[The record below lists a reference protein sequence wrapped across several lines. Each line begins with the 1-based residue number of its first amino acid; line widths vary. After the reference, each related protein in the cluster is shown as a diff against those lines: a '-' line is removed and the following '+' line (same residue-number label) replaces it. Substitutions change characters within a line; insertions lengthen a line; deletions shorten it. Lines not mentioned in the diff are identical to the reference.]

1 MAEIRDLILLLLS
14 TFLITLFSMILHEI
28 AHGLVALW
36 QGDHTARLSGRLSL
50 NPLKH
55 IDPWMTIIVPLILAL
70 SGGPIFGGA
79 KPVPVNTR
87 NLKHG
92 EWSMALVAIAGPL
105 TNILLAFLSFLLWIA
120 TDWDVCVQGVAINL
134 GFAVFNII
142 PIPPLDGSRVLYAL
156 APDGARRFMEQ
167 IEAYGTI
174 IIYALIL
181 IGGTVFTSYILNGRL
196 AILNAF
202 YWIIGVH

>member
-1 MAEIRDLILLLLS
+1 MVEIRDLILLLLS

-142 PIPPLDGSRVLYAL
+142 PIPPLDGSRVLYAF
-156 APDGARRFMEQ
+156 APDFVRDIMNK
-167 IEAYGTI
+167 IERYGTTLVFVLI
-174 IIYALIL
+174 VLFGTAL
-181 IGGTVFTSYILNGRL
+181 GTYMGTVEEFILN
-196 AILNAF
+196 IF
-202 YWIIGVH
+202 YKIVGM

>member
-1 MAEIRDLILLLLS
+1 MEIRDLILLLLS

-36 QGDHTARLSGRLSL
+36 QGDQTARLSGRLTL

-55 IDPWMTIIVPLILAL
+55 IDPWMTIVVPLILAL

-105 TNILLAFLSFLLWIA
+105 TNIVLAFLSFLLWMA
-120 TDWDVCVQGVAINL
+120 TDWGVCVRGVAINL

-142 PIPPLDGSRVLYAL
+142 PIPPLDGSRVLYAF
-156 APDGARRFMEQ
+156 APDFVRDFMTK
-167 IEAYGTI
+167 IERYGVTLVFVLI
-174 IIYALIL
+174 MLFGTALGVYMETVETFIL
-181 IGGTVFTSYILNGRL
+181 GI
-196 AILNAF
+196 F
-202 YWIIGVH
+202 YKIVGM

>member
-1 MAEIRDLILLLLS
+1 MVEIRDLILLLLS

-142 PIPPLDGSRVLYAL
+142 PIPPLDGSRVLYAF
-156 APDGARRFMEQ
+156 APDFVRDIMDK
-167 IEAYGTI
+167 IERYGTTLVFVLI
-174 IIYALIL
+174 VLFGTAL
-181 IGGTVFTSYILNGRL
+181 GTYMGTVEEFILN
-196 AILNAF
+196 IF
-202 YWIIGVH
+202 YKIVGM